1 MDAEIRPIKIFGVAL
16 IILAVVGVLFFLFG
30 TSKTPFFS
38 PTSSSN
44 VERVLFYLVMADLA
58 FYFLT
63 GLGVIFQKK
72 WGYILFKLFLY
83 IMFLGFPGTIISYA
97 TLSYMRRHQIKRYFG
112 FSMPVSSAAEI
123 AVPIYMKATT
133 AVLSIGY
140 LALFLW
146 MMIAF

>member
-16 IILAVVGVLFFLFG
+16 IILAVVGALFFLFG

-44 VERVLFYLVMADLA
+44 VERVLFYFVIADLVY
-58 FYFLT
+58 YFLT
-63 GLGVIFQKK
+63 GLGVIFQQK

-83 IMFLGFPGTIISYA
+83 VMFLGFPGTVISYA

-112 FSMPVSSAAEI
+112 FATPAGSGEAIE
-123 AVPIYMKATT
+123 VPWHMKAVTI
-133 AVLSIGY
+133 ALSTGY
-140 LALFLW
+140 IALFLW

>member
-16 IILAVVGVLFFLFG
+16 IILAVVGALFFLFS

-38 PTSSSN
+38 PTSSST
-44 VERVLFYLVMADLA
+44 VERVLFYFVIADLVY
-58 FYFLT
+58 YFLT

-72 WGYILFKLFLY
+72 WGYILFKFFLY

-112 FSMPVSSAAEI
+112 FATVAGSPAEI
-123 AVPIYMKATT
+123 AVPWSIKAAT